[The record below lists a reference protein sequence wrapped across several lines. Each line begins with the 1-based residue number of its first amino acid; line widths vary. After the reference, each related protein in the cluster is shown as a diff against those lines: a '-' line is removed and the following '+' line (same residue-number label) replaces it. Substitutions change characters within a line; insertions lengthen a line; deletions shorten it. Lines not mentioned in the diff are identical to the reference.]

1 MVRITRGI
9 SLHISPAEDRLLMG
23 LAGSLSLD
31 RVPLVLWC
39 TYESSHLDESGMV
52 VNVTEITNAL
62 RSELIRQPV
71 GIRNAE
77 VLLDWAWEVMR
88 DKFEHCR
95 LRRLTLDIHKSLGI
109 TRDSE
114 EPEMI
119 QITTKYEL
127 AASHRLWNRKWDEQ
141 RNRQMFGKCSNPA
154 GHGHNYLLEVTI
166 SGQPDAETG
175 RVASPDDIDMI
186 VREQIIERFDHKN
199 INEDTHEF
207 AERMPTVENMAQ
219 VFWERLVGRF
229 DHAQLVRIKLWETSS
244 TYAEYYGPE

>member
-9 SLHISPAEDRLLMG
+9 SLYISPADSLLMG

-31 RVPLVLWC
+31 RAPLVLWF

-52 VNVTEITNAL
+52 VNVTEIKNAL
-62 RSELIRQPV
+62 RNELGRQPSE
-71 GIRNAE
+71 IRNAKT
-77 VLLDWAWEVMR
+77 LLDWAWEVMR

-95 LRRLTLDIHKSLGI
+95 LRRLALDIHESLGI
-109 TRDSE
+109 TRNSE

-127 AASHRLWNRKWDEQ
+127 AASHRLWNHKWDEQ

-154 GHGHNYLLEVTI
+154 GHGHNYLLEVTV
-166 SGQPDAETG
+166 SGKPDAETG
-175 RVASPDDIDMI
+175 QVASPEDIDRI
-186 VREQIIERFDHKN
+186 VREQVIERFDHKN
-199 INEDTHEF
+199 LNEDTHEF

-219 VFWERLVGRF
+219 VFWERLAGRF
-229 DHAQLVRIKLWETSS
+229 SNAQLARIKLWETSR

>member
-1 MVRITRGI
+1 MIRITRGI
-9 SLHISPAEDRLLMG
+9 SLHVNPAEDKLFLG
-23 LAGSLSLD
+23 SAGELSLD
-31 RVPLVLWC
+31 RVPLVLWF
-39 TYESSHLDESGMV
+39 TYESSRLDESGMV
-52 VNVTEITNAL
+52 VNVTEIKNAL
-62 RSELIRQPV
+62 RSELGRQPV

-77 VLLDWAWEVMR
+77 VLLNWAWEVMW

-95 LRRLTLDIHKSLGI
+95 LQRLTLDIHKSLAV

-166 SGQPDAETG
+166 SGKPDAETG
-175 RVASPDDIDMI
+175 QVISPKDIDRI
-186 VREQIIERFDHKN
+186 VCEQVIERFDHKN
-199 INEDTHEF
+199 LNEDTHEF

-219 VFWERLVGRF
+219 VFWERLAGRF
-229 DHAQLVRIKLWETSS
+229 SDAQLVRIRLWETSG
-244 TYAEYYGPE
+244 TYAEYYGS

>member
-1 MVRITRGI
+1 
-9 SLHISPAEDRLLMG
+9 MG

-52 VNVTEITNAL
+52 VNVTEINNAL
-62 RSELIRQPV
+62 RSELGKQPV
-71 GIRNAE
+71 EIRNAE
-77 VLLDWAWEVMR
+77 VLLGWAWEAMR

-95 LRRLTLDIHKSLGI
+95 LRRLTLDIHKSLAI

-175 RVASPDDIDMI
+175 RVASPDDINRL
-186 VREQIIERFDHKN
+186 VREQVIERFDHKN
-199 INEDTHEF
+199 LNEDTHEF

-219 VFWERLVGRF
+219 VFWERLAGRF
-229 DHAQLVRIKLWETSS
+229 DRAQLVRIKLWETSS